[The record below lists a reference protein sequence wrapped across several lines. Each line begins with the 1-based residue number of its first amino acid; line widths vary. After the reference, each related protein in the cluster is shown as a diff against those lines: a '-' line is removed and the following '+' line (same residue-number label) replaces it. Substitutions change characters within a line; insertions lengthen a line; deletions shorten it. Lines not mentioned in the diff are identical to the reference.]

1 VRFGSESDVGRGFD
15 DEFPRGDVGGGVI
28 ECRCSLLYFATVVD
42 EDAAFDF
49 LDGILS
55 LLEIVD
61 AEDRRR
67 SEEDLS
73 ESSFLGRPRF
83 RFSTTK
89 GLVKEEGDDEEDA
102 GDACCCWVTVDA
114 EDDDGVVVER

>member
-1 VRFGSESDVGRGFD
+1 M
-15 DEFPRGDVGGGVI
+15 GGGVN
-28 ECRCSLLYFATVVD
+28 ECRCALLYFVIVD
-42 EDAAFDF
+42 EDADFDF

-61 AEDRRR
+61 ADDRRR
-67 SEEDLS
+67 FNEGLS

-83 RFSTTK
+83 RFSVIK

-102 GDACCCWVTVDA
+102 NDACCCWVIVEDD
-114 EDDDGVVVER
+114 DDDGVAVEIC

>member
-1 VRFGSESDVGRGFD
+1 
-15 DEFPRGDVGGGVI
+15 VGGGVN
-28 ECRCSLLYFATVVD
+28 ECRCSLLYFAIAVD
-42 EDAAFDF
+42 EAADFDF

-67 SEEDLS
+67 SDEDLS

-83 RFSTTK
+83 RFSTIK
-89 GLVKEEGDDEEDA
+89 GLVKEEGDEEEDDDS
-102 GDACCCWVTVDA
+102 DACCCRVIVDA